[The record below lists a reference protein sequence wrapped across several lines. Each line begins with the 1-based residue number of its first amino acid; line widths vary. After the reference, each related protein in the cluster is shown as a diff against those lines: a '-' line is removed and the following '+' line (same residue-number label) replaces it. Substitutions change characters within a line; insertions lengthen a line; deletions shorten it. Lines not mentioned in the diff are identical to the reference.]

1 MAFVIALLGLF
12 FLAFSCSPQIG
23 VKQQETGK
31 IANLLPDFLSGWK
44 RVGPCWEANREEEL
58 YQRINGGASIFIKY
72 GFRSYA
78 GQIYQSQDGL
88 EAEVN
93 IYLLSEKQKARQLF
107 YDQLIKPRLSKKVEN
122 LGEEARVDESALF
135 YNIYEFLQGPFF
147 IRITVQDKSKNSHQ
161 VAREF
166 GQQILQKI
174 KNLP

>member
-1 MAFVIALLGLF
+1 MPCVIALLGLL
-12 FLAFSCSPQIG
+12 FLAFSCSSQIG
-23 VKQQETGK
+23 VKPQETGK
-31 IANLLPDFLSGWK
+31 IANLLPDYLSGWK
-44 RVGPCWEANREEEL
+44 RVGPCWEANSEEEL

-88 EAEVN
+88 EAEV
-93 IYLLSEKQKARQLF
+93 IVYLLSDKEKARHLF
-107 YDQLIKPRLSKKVEN
+107 YDPLIKPRLSKIIEN

-135 YNIYEFLQGPFF
+135 YNVYEFLQGPFL
-147 IRITVQDKSKNSHQ
+147 IRIMVQDKSKNSHQ